1 MCEMSV
7 AELRERIELNKA
19 KLAQEVEFK
28 RDTNLAKKE
37 REANNLMEDSD
48 KIAQA
53 RIKRKQVAD
62 DKRNQSA
69 RDAEIREQAKFHAR
83 EKGLREAYDNIS
95 SKKRIKA
102 EEDARLAKELKEIK
116 LQRQYMNAN
125 AAMVEYKQWEGLE
138 KGKERMVR
146 DGQNLKLLD
155 QCGSN
160 EIKVSDQLVRATN
173 NKNEVMGKI
182 NYDRGFA
189 DRLNT

>member
-62 DKRNQSA
+62 DKRN
-69 RDAEIREQAKFHAR
+69 
-83 EKGLREAYDNIS
+83 
-95 SKKRIKA
+95 
-102 EEDARLAKELKEIK
+102 
-116 LQRQYMNAN
+116 
-125 AAMVEYKQWEGLE
+125 
-138 KGKERMVR
+138 
-146 DGQNLKLLD
+146 
-155 QCGSN
+155 
-160 EIKVSDQLVRATN
+160 
-173 NKNEVMGKI
+173 
-182 NYDRGFA
+182 
-189 DRLNT
+189 